1 MRFTTINRAG
11 TLTLLLM
18 ATASPALA
26 LEPVIKHVTLK
37 EFTQLTIEIVPDL
50 GTRFVF
56 PFVLDEQDAFVPF
69 TLNITNPVFSA
80 AREPGRNAFVVT
92 SPPPSAGGTAPTYIG
107 NLFVSVAGYQ
117 ISATVKTT
125 NDLSRH
131 VSDIVFDLNDEA
143 REHLIQ
149 QTVERRIQG
158 IKDDYA
164 RKEAALSEQAEV
176 MALKRIGELAL
187 DAPTTRRIHEE
198 QVSKLHNGDEVRL
211 YLKDV
216 KSYDSFHL
224 FRYEIMNDSSERMRI
239 GDAALYLVNEDQTE
253 QRTVAANMLSGR
265 IEPGETINGVIATD
279 DAHVFAANHIKLKIE
294 TDQGDL
300 EVRW

>member
-92 SPPPSAGGTAPTYIG
+92 SPPPSAGGTVPTYIG

-187 DAPTTRRIHEE
+187 DTPTTRRIHEE